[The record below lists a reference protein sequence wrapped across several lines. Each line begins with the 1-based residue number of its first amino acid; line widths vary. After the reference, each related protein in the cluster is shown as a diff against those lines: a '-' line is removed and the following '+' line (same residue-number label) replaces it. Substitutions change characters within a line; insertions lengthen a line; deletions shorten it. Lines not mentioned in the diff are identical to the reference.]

1 MSFQAY
7 TQCYKKANEEPRKTN
22 CGISDDRLVP
32 ACSPEDNY
40 ESMDG
45 DGLCDTGVESDSE
58 R

>member
-1 MSFQAY
+1 MPQ
-7 TQCYKKANEEPRKTN
+7 KANEEPRKTN
-22 CGISDDRLVP
+22 CGICDDRSVP
-32 ACSPEDNY
+32 VRSLEDNY